1 MLHLLDANILVDADR
16 YYYPID
22 RVPEFWDW
30 LLDLGNR
37 GLVKIPQEIY
47 DEVTV
52 GNDALTKWLRENT
65 AVMLLS
71 EEVLPPGTGFPHPVM
86 PIYHPRR

>member
-1 MLHLLDANILVDADR
+1 MLYLLDANILIDANR

-30 LLDLGNR
+30 LLNLGNR
-37 GLVKIPQEIY
+37 RLVKIPQEIY
-47 DEVTV
+47 DEVTA
-52 GNDALTKWLRENT
+52 GNDALAEWLRENA

-71 EEVLPPGTGFPHPVM
+71 EEVSPQLVT
-86 PIYHPRR
+86 